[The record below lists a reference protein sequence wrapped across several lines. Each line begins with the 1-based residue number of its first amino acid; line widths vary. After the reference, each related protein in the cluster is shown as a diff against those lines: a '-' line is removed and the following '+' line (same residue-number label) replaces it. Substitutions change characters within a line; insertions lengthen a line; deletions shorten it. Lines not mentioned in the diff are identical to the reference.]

1 MTQSSGDLA
10 QLFTGICRLE
20 HALALMEWDQATLCS
35 DAGQAA
41 RGEAMAELHSEIH
54 RRLNQPWVAEALARA
69 PADTAGQHRMRTL
82 MARRHREAT
91 LLDEAFVRRKVTL
104 SVACETAW
112 RQAREESRFSRFAEA
127 FTPLLALLKEEGAR
141 RAEPGEPPYQAL
153 LKKFEPDLSLDRLNA
168 LFAPIEAQLPEL
180 IQQASEISAQRSV
193 EPLPGISVEE
203 QKRVAERLAH
213 QLGFDSGAGRID
225 VSTHPFTAGVPGD
238 VRITSRYDSNNLLS
252 GFYSMIHEVGH
263 ARFEQG
269 IGTSLRQ
276 TPMARV
282 QSAGLHEAQALAFEM
297 QLAREPEFLAWLSQL
312 LQQEWGSHSALS
324 AANLQAHVHR
334 VVPSLIRVEADEV
347 TYPAHILLRLRL
359 EQALLSGDLPLSDLP
374 DAWNRGMEQLLGVT
388 PGNDG
393 EGCLQDIH
401 WCFAEF
407 GYFPS
412 YALGAML
419 AAQQFEGLRQQ
430 PGWQQPVPE
439 RHLWVCEQL
448 SQSIW
453 QHGGGQDLNQAA
465 VSTSGR
471 PLSADP
477 LLAHFR
483 RRYLES

>member
-1 MTQSSGDLA
+1 MTQSSSDLA
-10 QLFTGICRLE
+10 QLFSGICRLE

-41 RGEAMAELHSEIH
+41 RGEAMAEIHSEIH
-54 RRLNQPWVAEALARA
+54 RRLNQPWIAEALAQA
-69 PADTAGQHRMRTL
+69 PADTADQHRMLTL
-82 MARRHREAT
+82 MSRRHREAT

-112 RQAREESRFSRFAEA
+112 RQAREESRFSGFARA
-127 FTPLLALLKEEGAR
+127 FAPLLELLKEEAAR
-141 RAEPGEPPYQAL
+141 RAEPGEAPYQAL
-153 LKKFEPDLSLDRLNA
+153 LKKFEPDLNLDQLNA
-168 LFAPIEAQLPEL
+168 LFAPIATQLPDL
-180 IQQASEISAQRSV
+180 IQQASVRSAQRSA
-193 EPLPGISVEE
+193 EPLPSIDVEE

-213 QLGFDSGAGRID
+213 QLGFDHGAGRID
-225 VSTHPFTAGVPGD
+225 VSAHPFTAGVPGD
-238 VRITSRYDSNNLLS
+238 VRITSRYDRDNLLS
-252 GFYSMIHEVGH
+252 GCYSMIHEVGH

-269 IGTSLRQ
+269 IDTRWHQ

-297 QLAREPEFLAWLSQL
+297 QLAREPEFLEWLSQQ
-312 LQQEWGSHSALS
+312 LQREWGHHSSLT

-334 VVPSLIRVEADEV
+334 VAPSLIRVEADEV
-347 TYPAHILLRLRL
+347 TYPAHILLRFQL
-359 EQALLSGDLPLSDLP
+359 EQALLSGDLPLNDLP
-374 DAWNRGMEQLLGVT
+374 AAWNRGMEQLLGVT
-388 PGNDG
+388 PGNDR

-430 PGWQQPVPE
+430 SGWQQPVPD
-439 RHLWVCEQL
+439 RHLWVCGQL
-448 SQSIW
+448 AQQIW
-453 QHGGGQDLNQAA
+453 QRGGGQDLNQVALE
-465 VSTSGR
+465 VSGA
-471 PLSADP
+471 PLSAAP
-477 LLAHFR
+477 LLTHLR